1 MLAASG
7 NDIYSI
13 GGELV
18 GFGVLDTVEQYTVKV
33 QTITKQMAVNQGESY
48 ELQVNAGNL
57 KKGQAKIVTVN
68 VNPEEMKIQNASSF
82 ETEDTL

>member
-1 MLAASG
+1 M
-7 NDIYSI
+7 
-13 GGELV
+13 
-18 GFGVLDTVEQYTVKV
+18 
-33 QTITKQMAVNQGESY
+33 NQGESY

-82 ETEDTL
+82 ETEDTLKEGADGVTLLKYQPKKA